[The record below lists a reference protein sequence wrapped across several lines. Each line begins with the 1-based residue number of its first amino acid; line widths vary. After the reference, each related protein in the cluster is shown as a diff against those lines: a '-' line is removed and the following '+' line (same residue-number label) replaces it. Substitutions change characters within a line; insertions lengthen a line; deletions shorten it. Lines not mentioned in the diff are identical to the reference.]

1 MQAIS
6 NLRNTLLIA
15 MPSMDDPNFDH
26 TVTLICQHDEEGAFG
41 VTINRPLE
49 VTIGEL
55 LAQLD
60 IELNDI
66 QLSNRVAMSGGPVQS
81 EQGFILHNT
90 NRVWESTL
98 HIAENLSI
106 TSSKD
111 ILTDI
116 AAGNGPDQFLL
127 VLGCAGWSPGQL
139 EEEIKENSWLTCVA
153 NNSILFDMPYPH
165 RWRGAAS
172 TLGIDVNLMGTAAG
186 HS

>member
-127 VLGCAGWSPGQL
+127 VLGCAG
-139 EEEIKENSWLTCVA
+139 
-153 NNSILFDMPYPH
+153 
-165 RWRGAAS
+165 
-172 TLGIDVNLMGTAAG
+172 
-186 HS
+186 

>member
-60 IELNDI
+60 IELSDI

>member
-111 ILTDI
+111 ILNDI

-139 EEEIKENSWLTCVA
+139 EEEIKENSWLTCMA

-172 TLGIDVNLMGTAAG
+172 TLGIDVNLLGTAAG